1 MPFVT
6 PRTGTSN
13 ASSAPGGR
21 TTFRPPWVKDD
32 GSAAGTTSTTK
43 PSSTPWAKKT
53 NTTTTTPTAGA
64 KENGEKAT
72 AGTVKPKAGTA
83 TTTAV
88 KKTTSPAETAA
99 KKTTE
104 TAKKAAEP
112 VKKTAPAATSSLT
125 KKAPEPVSS
134 KKAPEPVKK
143 VATSTVGAKKP
154 VATTSALKK
163 KKEPTPPPESSS
175 EEEESEEEETEEE
188 TESEEEETEE
198 ETESEE
204 ESEEEEDE
212 EDTVVD
218 EKVPEHVKKAAQ
230 LRPTTVNKKADA
242 ESELS
247 QRFTLE
253 KPKLRSVVVKRDKSM
268 KKVAP
273 EDDEEA
279 EEGETEEERERRLR
293 FKLKKPNLRPVKREE
308 KPLPS
313 KSTDDLAK
321 IRPVLKKVPKIDE
334 LLKEPKEE
342 PKPEFK
348 TKTLRK
354 APSIKREQSIKNV
367 PAPPPL
373 PSLVPKAPP
382 PPPPPLAPGEKR
394 VLSETQKQNLE
405 KLRTRPRRRPDWSE
419 MMKEVESGKKL
430 RHVACNDRSQPIL
443 TCKSMTKVDDKFI
456 YETEKDNSHN
466 KLLKQIQG
474 GIKLKPTKTNDRSK
488 PVLDGLRKFRRQMT
502 IEEQL
507 QKSQSK
513 VNMLSEAPSSHALG
527 PTSATALGAGGS
539 RPSIVSAM
547 SIDEESPDELDDIDK
562 IRDDLQSTKQMLS
575 HELRNREAQEREN
588 KNLLAKIRTLETEL
602 EREKSREKNL
612 EYGSNVI
619 VATMDPT
626 PTAEQSYVNSLKRE
640 VEDARK
646 VSKEVEQNYKSTNE
660 QLIDAKTEI
669 EEQRRQIQLLERKL
683 AAALQGYATPS
694 TNRPHISNC
703 FAYDDDDYD
712 ECFYY
717 ARHAHGPH
725 QGGGSLDGS
734 RRASD
739 ANFGR
744 DSSPELELVESESDP
759 DEPEEKKTERRER
772 RFGKEL
778 KVLRSKLTKL
788 KVKEEAAK
796 KEKDALK
803 QAMKKN
809 HVILKEENKKFKKLE
824 KEVQKMAASMKLD
837 EDELDGEEKEDGD
850 EDGEEKDE
858 AEGDESEEEEESEEE
873 SEESESEASE
883 AETGSESEPEEASN
897 AAKKANV
904 EPRVKK
910 HESRF
915 AAMKKCN
922 VLLQANVDNLQD
934 QIVQVRSRATNLQD
948 ELDAVIADLGF

>member
-6 PRTGTSN
+6 PRAGTSS

-32 GSAAGTTSTTK
+32 GGTTASSSTTK
-43 PSSTPWAKKT
+43 PTATPWAKKT
-53 NTTTTTPTAGA
+53 ATTTTATPAA
-64 KENGEKAT
+64 KENGEKSTAT
-72 AGTVKPKAGTA
+72 KPKATA
-83 TTTAV
+83 TTTAAAKKTATPEPA
-88 KKTTSPAETAA
+88 KKTTEPVKKSSLATSTTAA
-99 KKTTE
+99 KKT
-104 TAKKAAEP
+104 
-112 VKKTAPAATSSLT
+112 
-125 KKAPEPVSS
+125 PEPVNT

-143 VATSTVGAKKP
+143 VAPTVGPKKP

-175 EEEESEEEETEEE
+175 EEEESEEEEETEEE
-188 TESEEEETEE
+188 TESEEEESEE
-198 ETESEE
+198 ESESEEE
-204 ESEEEEDE
+204 ESEEE
-212 EDTVVD
+212 DTTVD

-230 LRPTTVNKKADA
+230 LRPTTVNKK
-242 ESELS
+242 
-247 QRFTLE
+247 
-253 KPKLRSVVVKRDKSM
+253 
-268 KKVAP
+268 P
-273 EDDEEA
+273 E
-279 EEGETEEERERRLR
+279 
-293 FKLKKPNLRPVKREE
+293 
-308 KPLPS
+308 
-313 KSTDDLAK
+313 
-321 IRPVLKKVPKIDE
+321 
-334 LLKEPKEE
+334 
-342 PKPEFK
+342 PE
-348 TKTLRK
+348 
-354 APSIKREQSIKNV
+354 I

-394 VLSETQKQNLE
+394 VLSSTQKETLE

-443 TCKSMTKVDDKFI
+443 TCKSITKLDDKFI
-456 YETEKDNSHN
+456 YETEKGNSHN

-513 VNMLSEAPSSHALG
+513 INMLSEAPSSHALG
-527 PTSATALGAGGS
+527 PGSATALGAGGS

-562 IRDDLQSTKQMLS
+562 IRDDLQSTKQMLAL
-575 HELRNREAQEREN
+575 ELRNREAQDREN
-588 KNLLAKIRTLETEL
+588 KKLLAKIRTLETEL

-626 PTAEQSYVNSLKRE
+626 PTAEQTYVNSLKRE

-646 VSKEVEQNYKSTNE
+646 VSKEVEQNYQSTAE
-660 QLIDAKTEI
+660 QLVEAKTEI

-683 AAALQGYATPS
+683 AAALQATPS

-712 ECFYY
+712 DCFHYDHY
-717 ARHAHGPH
+717 HAARH

-734 RRASD
+734 RRPSD

-744 DSSPELELVESESDP
+744 DSSPELEPEVSESDP
-759 DEPEEKKTERRER
+759 DEPEEKKVERRER
-772 RFGKEL
+772 RSGKEL
-778 KVLRSKLTKL
+778 KILRSKLTKL

-809 HVILKEENKKFKKLE
+809 QGILKEENKKFKKLE

-837 EDELDGEEKEDGD
+837 EDDV
-850 EDGEEKDE
+850 DGEEKDE
-858 AEGDESEEEEESEEE
+858 DEEEAEEEHASEEEEESDDE
-873 SEESESEASE
+873 SEESESEESE
-883 AETGSESEPEEASN
+883 AETGSESEPEDSPN
-897 AAKKANV
+897 SAKKANV

>member
-6 PRTGTSN
+6 PRAGTSS

-32 GSAAGTTSTTK
+32 GGTTATTSTTK
-43 PSSTPWAKKT
+43 PSTTPWAKKT
-53 NTTTTTPTAGA
+53 ATATAATPAT
-64 KENGEKAT
+64 KENGEKSTAT
-72 AGTVKPKAGTA
+72 KPKAAA
-83 TTTAV
+83 TTTAAAKKTPEPTKKVAEPAKKVTEPV
-88 KKTTSPAETAA
+88 KKSSLATTAA
-99 KKTTE
+99 KKT
-104 TAKKAAEP
+104 
-112 VKKTAPAATSSLT
+112 
-125 KKAPEPVSS
+125 PEPVST

-143 VATSTVGAKKP
+143 VAPTVGLKKP

-175 EEEESEEEETEEE
+175 EEEESEEEE
-188 TESEEEETEE
+188 EETEE
-198 ETESEE
+198 ESESEE
-204 ESEEEEDE
+204 ESEEESESEEEESEEE
-212 EDTVVD
+212 EDTTVD

-230 LRPTTVNKKADA
+230 LRPTTVNKKPEP

-247 QRFTLE
+247 QRFTME
-253 KPKLRSVVVKRDKSM
+253 KPKLRSVVVKRDKSL
-268 KKVAP
+268 KKMAT
-273 EDDEEA
+273 EDDDEA
-279 EEGETEEERERRLR
+279 EEGETEEERDKRRR
-293 FKLKKPNLRPVKREE
+293 FKMEKPKLRHVKREE

-342 PKPEFK
+342 PKPEFT

-354 APSIKREQSIKNV
+354 ASIKREPSIKCV

-394 VLSETQKQNLE
+394 VLSSNQKETLD

-456 YETEKDNSHN
+456 YETEKGNSHN
-466 KLLKQIQG
+466 KLLQQIQG

-527 PTSATALGAGGS
+527 PGSATALGAGGS

-562 IRDDLQSTKQMLS
+562 IRDDLQSTKQMLAL
-575 HELRNREAQEREN
+575 ELRNREAQEREN
-588 KNLLAKIRTLETEL
+588 KKLLAKIRTLETEL

-626 PTAEQSYVNSLKRE
+626 PTAEQTYVNSLKRE

-646 VSKEVEQNYKSTNE
+646 VSKEVEQNYQSTSE
-660 QLIDAKTEI
+660 QLVEAKTEI

-683 AAALQGYATPS
+683 AAALQG
-694 TNRPHISNC
+694 
-703 FAYDDDDYD
+703 
-712 ECFYY
+712 
-717 ARHAHGPH
+717 
-725 QGGGSLDGS
+725 GGSLDGS
-734 RRASD
+734 RRPSD

-744 DSSPELELVESESDP
+744 DSSPELEPEVSESDP
-759 DEPEEKKTERRER
+759 DEPEEKKVERRER
-772 RFGKEL
+772 RSGKEL
-778 KVLRSKLTKL
+778 KILRSKLTKL

-837 EDELDGEEKEDGD
+837 EDDV
-850 EDGEEKDE
+850 DGEEKDE
-858 AEGDESEEEEESEEE
+858 DEEEAEEEHASEEEEESDDE
-873 SEESESEASE
+873 SEESDSEESE
-883 AETGSESEPEEASN
+883 AETGSESEPEDSPN
-897 AAKKANV
+897 SVKKANV

>member
-6 PRTGTSN
+6 PRAGTSS

-32 GSAAGTTSTTK
+32 GGTTASSSTTK
-43 PSSTPWAKKT
+43 PTATPWAKKT
-53 NTTTTTPTAGA
+53 ATTTTATPAA
-64 KENGEKAT
+64 KENGEKSTAT
-72 AGTVKPKAGTA
+72 KPKATA
-83 TTTAV
+83 TTTAAAKKTATPEPA
-88 KKTTSPAETAA
+88 KKTTEPVKKSSLATSTTAA
-99 KKTTE
+99 KKT
-104 TAKKAAEP
+104 
-112 VKKTAPAATSSLT
+112 
-125 KKAPEPVSS
+125 PEPVNT

-143 VATSTVGAKKP
+143 VAPTVGPKKP

-175 EEEESEEEETEEE
+175 EEEESEEEEETEEE
-188 TESEEEETEE
+188 TESEEEESEE
-198 ETESEE
+198 ESESEEE
-204 ESEEEEDE
+204 ESEEE
-212 EDTVVD
+212 DTTVD

-230 LRPTTVNKKADA
+230 LRPTTVNKKPEP
-242 ESELS
+242 ESELT
-247 QRFTLE
+247 QRFTME
-253 KPKLRSVVVKRDKSM
+253 KPKLRSVVVKRDKSL
-268 KKVAP
+268 KKMAT
-273 EDDEEA
+273 EDDDEA
-279 EEGETEEERERRLR
+279 EEGETEEERDRRRR
-293 FKLKKPNLRPVKREE
+293 FKLEKPKLRHVKREE

-342 PKPEFK
+342 PKPEFT

-354 APSIKREQSIKNV
+354 ASIKREPSIKSV

-394 VLSETQKQNLE
+394 VLSSTQKETLE

-443 TCKSMTKVDDKFI
+443 TCKSITKLDDKFI
-456 YETEKDNSHN
+456 YETEKGNSHN

-513 VNMLSEAPSSHALG
+513 INMLSEAPSSHALG
-527 PTSATALGAGGS
+527 PGSATALGAGGS

-562 IRDDLQSTKQMLS
+562 IRDDLQSTKQMLAL
-575 HELRNREAQEREN
+575 ELRNREAQDREN
-588 KNLLAKIRTLETEL
+588 KKLLAKIRTLETEL

-626 PTAEQSYVNSLKRE
+626 PTAEQTYVNSLKRE

-646 VSKEVEQNYKSTNE
+646 VSKEVEQNYQSTAE
-660 QLIDAKTEI
+660 QLVEAKTEI

-683 AAALQGYATPS
+683 AAALQG
-694 TNRPHISNC
+694 
-703 FAYDDDDYD
+703 
-712 ECFYY
+712 
-717 ARHAHGPH
+717 
-725 QGGGSLDGS
+725 GGSLDGS
-734 RRASD
+734 RRPSD

-744 DSSPELELVESESDP
+744 DSSPELEPEVSESDP
-759 DEPEEKKTERRER
+759 DEPEEKKVERRER
-772 RFGKEL
+772 RSGKEL
-778 KVLRSKLTKL
+778 KILRSKLTKL

-809 HVILKEENKKFKKLE
+809 QGILKEENKKFKKLE

-837 EDELDGEEKEDGD
+837 EDDV
-850 EDGEEKDE
+850 DGEEKDE
-858 AEGDESEEEEESEEE
+858 DEEEAEEEHASEEEEESDDE
-873 SEESESEASE
+873 SEESESEESE
-883 AETGSESEPEEASN
+883 AETGSESEPEDSPN
-897 AAKKANV
+897 SAKKANV

>member
-6 PRTGTSN
+6 PRAGTSS

-32 GSAAGTTSTTK
+32 GGTTATSSATK
-43 PSSTPWAKKT
+43 PTATPWAKKT
-53 NTTTTTPTAGA
+53 ATTTTATPTT
-64 KENGEKAT
+64 KENGEKSSAT
-72 AGTVKPKAGTA
+72 KPKATA
-83 TTTAV
+83 TTTA
-88 KKTTSPAETAA
+88 AA
-99 KKTTE
+99 KKTTTTE
-104 TAKKAAEP
+104 PAKKAAEP
-112 VKKTAPAATSSLT
+112 VKKSSLATSTTAT
-125 KKAPEPVSS
+125 KKTPEPVNT

-143 VATSTVGAKKP
+143 VAPTVGPKKP
-154 VATTSALKK
+154 VATTTALKK

-175 EEEESEEEETEEE
+175 EEEESEEEE
-188 TESEEEETEE
+188 EEETEE

-204 ESEEEEDE
+204 EESEEESESEEEESEEEED
-212 EDTVVD
+212 TTVD

-230 LRPTTVNKKADA
+230 LRPTTVNKK
-242 ESELS
+242 
-247 QRFTLE
+247 
-253 KPKLRSVVVKRDKSM
+253 
-268 KKVAP
+268 P
-273 EDDEEA
+273 E
-279 EEGETEEERERRLR
+279 
-293 FKLKKPNLRPVKREE
+293 
-308 KPLPS
+308 
-313 KSTDDLAK
+313 
-321 IRPVLKKVPKIDE
+321 
-334 LLKEPKEE
+334 
-342 PKPEFK
+342 PE
-348 TKTLRK
+348 
-354 APSIKREQSIKNV
+354 I

-394 VLSETQKQNLE
+394 VLSSTQKETLE

-443 TCKSMTKVDDKFI
+443 TCKSITKLDDKFI
-456 YETEKDNSHN
+456 YETEKGNSHN

-513 VNMLSEAPSSHALG
+513 INMLSEAPSSHALG
-527 PTSATALGAGGS
+527 PGSATALGAGGS

-562 IRDDLQSTKQMLS
+562 IRDDLQSTKQMLAL
-575 HELRNREAQEREN
+575 ELRNREAQDREN
-588 KNLLAKIRTLETEL
+588 KKLLAKIRTLETEL

-626 PTAEQSYVNSLKRE
+626 PTAEQTYVNSLKRE

-646 VSKEVEQNYKSTNE
+646 VSKEVEQNYQSTAE
-660 QLIDAKTEI
+660 QLVEAKTEI

-683 AAALQGYATPS
+683 AAALQATPS

-712 ECFYY
+712 DCFHYDHY
-717 ARHAHGPH
+717 HAARH

-734 RRASD
+734 RRPSD

-744 DSSPELELVESESDP
+744 DSSPELEPEVSESDP
-759 DEPEEKKTERRER
+759 DEPEEKKVERRER
-772 RFGKEL
+772 RSGKEL
-778 KVLRSKLTKL
+778 KILRSKLTKL

-809 HVILKEENKKFKKLE
+809 QGILKEENKKFKKLE

-837 EDELDGEEKEDGD
+837 EDDV
-850 EDGEEKDE
+850 DGEEKDE
-858 AEGDESEEEEESEEE
+858 DEEEAEEEHASEEEEESDDE
-873 SEESESEASE
+873 SDESESEESE
-883 AETGSESEPEEASN
+883 AETGSESEPEDSPN
-897 AAKKANV
+897 SAKKANV

>member
-6 PRTGTSN
+6 PRSTTTTTKAAPAAAAGPG
-13 ASSAPGGR
+13 SSSGR
-21 TTFRPPWVKDD
+21 TTFRPPWVKED
-32 GSAAGTTSTTK
+32 AATK
-43 PSSTPWAKKT
+43 PATTPWAKK
-53 NTTTTTPTAGA
+53 AAAA
-64 KENGEKAT
+64 KENGEEAGPAPTTSNTKA
-72 AGTVKPKAGTA
+72 KA
-83 TTTAV
+83 TTTAKKTAEELV
-88 KKTTSPAETAA
+88 KKTAAATTTAAA
-99 KKTTE
+99 KKQ
-104 TAKKAAEP
+104 AEP
-112 VKKTAPAATSSLT
+112 VKKPVPEPT
-125 KKAPEPVSS
+125 KKSAV
-134 KKAPEPVKK
+134 EPVKK
-143 VATSTVGAKKP
+143 VAASLATKKP
-154 VATTSALKK
+154 AT

-175 EEEESEEEETEEE
+175 EDEESEEEEEESEEE
-188 TESEEEETEE
+188 TESEEEATEDE
-198 ETESEE
+198 
-204 ESEEEEDE
+204 EEEEDDDDDDDDDD
-212 EDTVVD
+212 DTTLD
-218 EKVPEHVKKAAQ
+218 ATLPEHVKKAAQ
-230 LRPTTVNKKADA
+230 LRPTQINKKPEPQ
-242 ESELS
+242 ESELT

-268 KKVAP
+268 KKLAP
-273 EDDEEA
+273 DDDDEA
-279 EEGETEEERERRLR
+279 VEGETEEERERRLR
-293 FKLKKPNLRPVKREE
+293 FKLEKPKLRHVKREE

-313 KSTDDLAK
+313 KSTDNLLK
-321 IRPVLKKVPKIDE
+321 IRPVLKKVPKVDE
-334 LLKEPKEE
+334 ILKEPKEE

-354 APSIKREQSIKNV
+354 APSIKREPSMKNV

-394 VLSETQKQNLE
+394 VLSDTQKKTLE
-405 KLRTRPRRRPDWSE
+405 KLKTRPRRRPDWSE

-474 GIKLKPTKTNDRSK
+474 GVRLRPTQTNDRSK
-488 PVLDGLRKFRRQMT
+488 PILGGLRKFRRQMT

-507 QKSQSK
+507 HKSQSK
-513 VNMLSEAPSSHALG
+513 VNMLSEAPSSNALG
-527 PTSATALGAGGS
+527 PNSATALGAGGS
-539 RPSIVSAM
+539 RPSIVSTM

-562 IRDDLQSTKQMLS
+562 IRDDLQSTKQMLAL
-575 HELRNREAQEREN
+575 ELRNREAQEREN
-588 KNLLAKIRTLETEL
+588 KKLLAKIRTLETEL

-626 PTAEQSYVNSLKRE
+626 PTSEQAYVNSLKRE

-646 VSKEVEQNYKSTNE
+646 VSKEVEKNYHDTSE
-660 QLIDAKTEI
+660 LLVEAKTEI
-669 EEQRRQIQLLERKL
+669 EEQKRQIQLLERKL
-683 AAALQGYATPS
+683 AAALQG
-694 TNRPHISNC
+694 
-703 FAYDDDDYD
+703 
-712 ECFYY
+712 
-717 ARHAHGPH
+717 
-725 QGGGSLDGS
+725 GGSADGS
-734 RRASD
+734 RRPSD
-739 ANFGR
+739 AHFGR
-744 DSSPELELVESESDP
+744 DSSPELELEMSESDP

-772 RFGKEL
+772 RMGKEV

-837 EDELDGEEKEDGD
+837 EDEIDAEDKDDEEAA
-850 EDGEEKDE
+850 EEE
-858 AEGDESEEEEESEEE
+858 HEEEEAESEEE
-873 SEESESEASE
+873 SDESESEGSE
-883 AETGSESEPEEASN
+883 EESGSESEAEDAANS
-897 AAKKANV
+897 AKKCNL

-934 QIVQVRSRATNLQD
+934 QISQVRSRATNLQD

>member
-1 MPFVT
+1 MPFGT
-6 PRTGTSN
+6 ARTGTSTG
-13 ASSAPGGR
+13 SSAPGGR

-32 GSAAGTTSTTK
+32 GGATAASSATK

-53 NTTTTTPTAGA
+53 NTTTTTTPAA
-64 KENGEKAT
+64 KENGEKST
-72 AGTVKPKAGTA
+72 TTKPKAGTTP
-83 TTTAV
+83 TTTV
-88 KKTTSPAETAA
+88 KKTTATEPA
-99 KKTTE
+99 KKVAE
-104 TAKKAAEP
+104 PAKKATPAATATT
-112 VKKTAPAATSSLT
+112 VKKT
-125 KKAPEPVSS
+125 PEPVSS
-134 KKAPEPVKK
+134 KKAPETVKK
-143 VATSTVGAKKP
+143 AAPAVGLKKP

-188 TESEEEETEE
+188 TESEEEESEE

-204 ESEEEEDE
+204 EESEEE

-230 LRPTTVNKKADA
+230 LRPTTVNKKAEP

-273 EDDEEA
+273 EEDDDA

-293 FKLKKPNLRPVKREE
+293 FKLEKPKLRHVKREE

-354 APSIKREQSIKNV
+354 APSIKREPSIKSV

-394 VLSETQKQNLE
+394 VLSDTQKQTLE

-474 GIKLKPTKTNDRSK
+474 GIRLKPTKTNDRSK
-488 PVLDGLRKFRRQMT
+488 PILDGLRKFRRQMT

-527 PTSATALGAGGS
+527 PASATALGAGSS

-575 HELRNREAQEREN
+575 LELRNREAQEREN
-588 KNLLAKIRTLETEL
+588 KKLLAKIRTLETEL

-646 VSKEVEQNYKSTNE
+646 VSKEVEQNYKSTSE
-660 QLIDAKTEI
+660 QLVDAKTEI

-683 AAALQGYATPS
+683 AAALQG
-694 TNRPHISNC
+694 
-703 FAYDDDDYD
+703 
-712 ECFYY
+712 
-717 ARHAHGPH
+717 
-725 QGGGSLDGS
+725 GGSLDGS
-734 RRASD
+734 RRPSD

-744 DSSPELELVESESDP
+744 DSSPELEPELSESDP

-772 RFGKEL
+772 RFGKEV

-837 EDELDGEEKEDGD
+837 EDELDGEEKDD
-850 EDGEEKDE
+850 EEKDDDEEE
-858 AEGDESEEEEESEEE
+858 AESEEEEESEEE

-883 AETGSESEPEEASN
+883 AETGSESEPEDAANS
-897 AAKKANV
+897 AKKANL

-922 VLLQANVDNLQD
+922 VLHQANVDNLQD

>member
-6 PRTGTSN
+6 PRAGTSS

-32 GSAAGTTSTTK
+32 GGTTASSSTTK
-43 PSSTPWAKKT
+43 PTATPWAKKT
-53 NTTTTTPTAGA
+53 ATTTTATPAA
-64 KENGEKAT
+64 KENGEKSTAT
-72 AGTVKPKAGTA
+72 KPKATA
-83 TTTAV
+83 TTTAAAKKTATPEPA
-88 KKTTSPAETAA
+88 KKTTEPVKKSSLATSTTAA
-99 KKTTE
+99 KKT
-104 TAKKAAEP
+104 
-112 VKKTAPAATSSLT
+112 
-125 KKAPEPVSS
+125 PEPVNT

-143 VATSTVGAKKP
+143 VAPTVGPKKP

-175 EEEESEEEETEEE
+175 EEEESEEEEETEEE
-188 TESEEEETEE
+188 TESEEEESEE
-198 ETESEE
+198 ESESEEE
-204 ESEEEEDE
+204 ESEEE
-212 EDTVVD
+212 DTTVD

-230 LRPTTVNKKADA
+230 LRPTTVNKKPEP
-242 ESELS
+242 ESELT
-247 QRFTLE
+247 QRFTME
-253 KPKLRSVVVKRDKSM
+253 KPKLRSVVVKRDKSL
-268 KKVAP
+268 KKMAT
-273 EDDEEA
+273 EDDDEA
-279 EEGETEEERERRLR
+279 EEGETEEERDRRRR
-293 FKLKKPNLRPVKREE
+293 FKLEKPKLRHVKREE

-342 PKPEFK
+342 PKPEFT

-354 APSIKREQSIKNV
+354 ASIKREPSIKSV

-382 PPPPPLAPGEKR
+382 PPPPPLAPGPC
-394 VLSETQKQNLE
+394 LSLE

-443 TCKSMTKVDDKFI
+443 TCKSITKLDDKFI
-456 YETEKDNSHN
+456 YETEKGNSHN

-513 VNMLSEAPSSHALG
+513 INMLSEAPSSHALG
-527 PTSATALGAGGS
+527 PGSATALGAGGS

-562 IRDDLQSTKQMLS
+562 IRDDLQSTKQMLAL
-575 HELRNREAQEREN
+575 ELRNREAQDREN
-588 KNLLAKIRTLETEL
+588 KKLLAKIRTLETEL

-626 PTAEQSYVNSLKRE
+626 PTAEQTYVNSLKRE

-646 VSKEVEQNYKSTNE
+646 VSKEVEQNYQSTAE
-660 QLIDAKTEI
+660 QLVEAKTEI

-683 AAALQGYATPS
+683 AAALQG
-694 TNRPHISNC
+694 
-703 FAYDDDDYD
+703 
-712 ECFYY
+712 
-717 ARHAHGPH
+717 
-725 QGGGSLDGS
+725 GGSLDGS
-734 RRASD
+734 RRPSD

-744 DSSPELELVESESDP
+744 DSSPELEPEVSESDP
-759 DEPEEKKTERRER
+759 DEPEEKKVERRER
-772 RFGKEL
+772 RSGKEL
-778 KVLRSKLTKL
+778 KILRSKLTKL

-809 HVILKEENKKFKKLE
+809 QGILKEENKKFKKLE

-837 EDELDGEEKEDGD
+837 EDDV
-850 EDGEEKDE
+850 DGEEKDE
-858 AEGDESEEEEESEEE
+858 DEEEAEEEHASEEEEESDDE
-873 SEESESEASE
+873 SEESESEESE
-883 AETGSESEPEEASN
+883 AETGSESEPEDSPN
-897 AAKKANV
+897 SAKKANV

>member
-1 MPFVT
+1 MGLDF
-6 PRTGTSN
+6 
-13 ASSAPGGR
+13 
-21 TTFRPPWVKDD
+21 
-32 GSAAGTTSTTK
+32 
-43 PSSTPWAKKT
+43 
-53 NTTTTTPTAGA
+53 
-64 KENGEKAT
+64 
-72 AGTVKPKAGTA
+72 
-83 TTTAV
+83 
-88 KKTTSPAETAA
+88 
-99 KKTTE
+99 
-104 TAKKAAEP
+104 
-112 VKKTAPAATSSLT
+112 L
-125 KKAPEPVSS
+125 
-134 KKAPEPVKK
+134 
-143 VATSTVGAKKP
+143 
-154 VATTSALKK
+154 
-163 KKEPTPPPESSS
+163 
-175 EEEESEEEETEEE
+175 
-188 TESEEEETEE
+188 
-198 ETESEE
+198 
-204 ESEEEEDE
+204 DE
-212 EDTVVD
+212 WF
-218 EKVPEHVKKAAQ
+218 
-230 LRPTTVNKKADA
+230 
-242 ESELS
+242 LS
-247 QRFTLE
+247 Q
-253 KPKLRSVVVKRDKSM
+253 
-268 KKVAP
+268 
-273 EDDEEA
+273 
-279 EEGETEEERERRLR
+279 
-293 FKLKKPNLRPVKREE
+293 
-308 KPLPS
+308 
-313 KSTDDLAK
+313 
-321 IRPVLKKVPKIDE
+321 
-334 LLKEPKEE
+334 
-342 PKPEFK
+342 
-348 TKTLRK
+348 
-354 APSIKREQSIKNV
+354 V

-394 VLSETQKQNLE
+394 ELTSTQKETLE

-419 MMKEVESGKKL
+419 MMKEVESGRKL

-474 GIKLKPTKTNDRSK
+474 GIKLKPTRTNDRSK

-513 VNMLSEAPSSHALG
+513 INMLSEAPSSHALG
-527 PTSATALGAGGS
+527 PGSNTALGAGGS

-562 IRDDLQSTKQMLS
+562 IRDDLQSTKQMLAL
-575 HELRNREAQEREN
+575 ELRNREAQEREN
-588 KNLLAKIRTLETEL
+588 KKLLAKIRTLETEL

-626 PTAEQSYVNSLKRE
+626 PTAEQTFVNSLKRE

-646 VSKEVEQNYKSTNE
+646 VSKEVEQNYKSTSE
-660 QLIDAKTEI
+660 QLVEAKTEV

-683 AAALQGYATPS
+683 AAALKATPS

-703 FAYDDDDYD
+703 FAYDDDDDYD
-712 ECFYY
+712 DDCFHYDHY
-717 ARHAHGPH
+717 RSARH
-725 QGGGSLDGS
+725 QGGGSMDGS
-734 RRASD
+734 RRPSD

-744 DSSPELELVESESDP
+744 DSSPELELEVSESDP

-772 RFGKEL
+772 RSGKEL

-837 EDELDGEEKEDGD
+837 EDDV
-850 EDGEEKDE
+850 DGEEKDE
-858 AEGDESEEEEESEEE
+858 DEEEPEEKDESEEEEEESDDE

-883 AETGSESEPEEASN
+883 AETGSESEPEDSPN
-897 AAKKANV
+897 SVKKANV

>member
-6 PRTGTSN
+6 PRAGTSS

-32 GSAAGTTSTTK
+32 GGTTATSSTTK
-43 PSSTPWAKKT
+43 PTATPWAKKT
-53 NTTTTTPTAGA
+53 ATTTTATPTT
-64 KENGEKAT
+64 KENGEKSTAT
-72 AGTVKPKAGTA
+72 KPKATA
-83 TTTAV
+83 TTTA
-88 KKTTSPAETAA
+88 AA
-99 KKTTE
+99 KKTPTTE
-104 TAKKAAEP
+104 PAKKAAEP
-112 VKKTAPAATSSLT
+112 VKKSSLATSTTAT
-125 KKAPEPVSS
+125 KKTPEPVNT

-143 VATSTVGAKKP
+143 VAPTVGPKKP

-175 EEEESEEEETEEE
+175 EEEESEEEEETEEE
-188 TESEEEETEE
+188 TESEEEESEE
-198 ETESEE
+198 ESESEEE
-204 ESEEEEDE
+204 ESEEEED
-212 EDTVVD
+212 TTVD

-230 LRPTTVNKKADA
+230 LRPTTVNKKPEP

-247 QRFTLE
+247 QRFTVE
-253 KPKLRSVVVKRDKSM
+253 KPKLRSVVVKRDKSL
-268 KKVAP
+268 KKMAT
-273 EDDEEA
+273 EDDDEA
-279 EEGETEEERERRLR
+279 EEGETEEERDRRRR
-293 FKLKKPNLRPVKREE
+293 FKLEKPKLRHVKREE

-342 PKPEFK
+342 PKPEFT

-354 APSIKREQSIKNV
+354 ASIKREPSIKSV

-394 VLSETQKQNLE
+394 VLSSTQKETLE

-443 TCKSMTKVDDKFI
+443 TCKSITKLDDKFI
-456 YETEKDNSHN
+456 YETEKGNSHN

-513 VNMLSEAPSSHALG
+513 INMLSEAPSSHALG
-527 PTSATALGAGGS
+527 PGSATALGAGGS

-562 IRDDLQSTKQMLS
+562 IRDDLQSTKQMLAL
-575 HELRNREAQEREN
+575 ELRNREAQDREN
-588 KNLLAKIRTLETEL
+588 KKLLAKIRTLETEL

-626 PTAEQSYVNSLKRE
+626 PTAEQTYVNSLKRE

-646 VSKEVEQNYKSTNE
+646 VSKEVEQNYQSTAE
-660 QLIDAKTEI
+660 QLVEAKTEI

-683 AAALQGYATPS
+683 AAALQG
-694 TNRPHISNC
+694 
-703 FAYDDDDYD
+703 
-712 ECFYY
+712 
-717 ARHAHGPH
+717 
-725 QGGGSLDGS
+725 GGSLDGS
-734 RRASD
+734 RRPSD

-744 DSSPELELVESESDP
+744 DSSPELEPEVSESDP
-759 DEPEEKKTERRER
+759 DEPEEKKVERRER
-772 RFGKEL
+772 RSGKEL
-778 KVLRSKLTKL
+778 KILRSKLTKL

-809 HVILKEENKKFKKLE
+809 QGILKEENKKFKKLE

-837 EDELDGEEKEDGD
+837 EDDV
-850 EDGEEKDE
+850 DGEEKDE
-858 AEGDESEEEEESEEE
+858 DEEEAEEEHASEEEEESDDE
-873 SEESESEASE
+873 SEESESEESE
-883 AETGSESEPEEASN
+883 AETGSESEPEDSPN
-897 AAKKANV
+897 SAKKANV

>member
-6 PRTGTSN
+6 PRSATSTGN
-13 ASSAPGGR
+13 SAGSGAAGGR
-21 TTFRPPWVKDD
+21 TTFRPPWVKEDATTTTTT
-32 GSAAGTTSTTK
+32 AAAK
-43 PSSTPWAKKT
+43 PWAKKA
-53 NTTTTTPTAGA
+53 TASA
-64 KENGEKAT
+64 VQKENGEKPA
-72 AGTVKPKAGTA
+72 A
-83 TTTAV
+83 TTTNSTTTAAS
-88 KKTTSPAETAA
+88 KTKAGSNSSSTTSPSSTTTAKTAA
-99 KKTTE
+99 AKTT
-104 TAKKAAEP
+104 
-112 VKKTAPAATSSLT
+112 
-125 KKAPEPVSS
+125 
-134 KKAPEPVKK
+134 EPVKK
-143 VATSTVGAKKP
+143 VLEPIKKTTTAAGAAKKP
-154 VATTSALKK
+154 SEPLKKAPEVAAKKVAPNSSSAVATKKPTTVAASKK
-163 KKEPTPPPESSS
+163 KAPTPPPESSS
-175 EEEESEEEETEEE
+175 EEEEETDEEEEETEEE
-188 TESEEEETEE
+188 VTEE
-198 ETESEE
+198 ETETEE
-204 ESEEEEDE
+204 ESEEEEE
-212 EDTVVD
+212 ESSDDDDDNDSSAT
-218 EKVPEHVKKAAQ
+218 KKNVPEHVKKAAQ
-230 LRPTTVNKKADA
+230 LRPTTVNKRAEEQ
-242 ESELS
+242 ESELK
-247 QRFTLE
+247 QRFTIE
-253 KPKLRSVVVKRDKSM
+253 KPKLRAVTVKRDKSM
-268 KKVAP
+268 KKVI
-273 EDDEEA
+273 DDDDEA

-293 FKLKKPNLRPVKREE
+293 FKLEKPQLRHVKREE

-313 KSTDDLAK
+313 KSTDNLLK
-321 IRPVLKKVPKIDE
+321 LRPALKKVPKIDE
-334 LLKEPKEE
+334 ILKEPKEE

-354 APSIKREQSIKNV
+354 APSIKREPSIKNV

-382 PPPPPLAPGEKR
+382 PPPPPLTAGEKR
-394 VLSETQKQNLE
+394 ELTETQKAALE
-405 KLRTRPRRRPDWSE
+405 KLKTRPRRRPDWSE

-474 GIKLKPTKTNDRSK
+474 GIKLRPTRTNDRSK
-488 PVLDGLRKFRRQMT
+488 PILEGLRKFRRQMT

-513 VNMLSEAPSSHALG
+513 INMLSEAPSSTNLG
-527 PTSATALGAGGS
+527 PASVAGGAP
-539 RPSIVSAM
+539 RASIVSAM

-562 IRDDLQSTKQMLS
+562 IRDDLQSTKQMLAL
-575 HELRNREAQEREN
+575 ELRNREAQEREN
-588 KNLLAKIRTLETEL
+588 KKLLAKIRTLETEL

-626 PTAEQSYVNSLKRE
+626 PTSEQAYVNSLKRE

-646 VSKEVEQNYKSTNE
+646 TSKEVEKNYHATSDLLVE
-660 QLIDAKTEI
+660 AKTEI
-669 EEQRRQIQLLERKL
+669 EEQKRQIQLLERKL
-683 AAALQGYATPS
+683 AAALQG
-694 TNRPHISNC
+694 
-703 FAYDDDDYD
+703 
-712 ECFYY
+712 
-717 ARHAHGPH
+717 
-725 QGGGSLDGS
+725 GGSLDGS

-739 ANFGR
+739 AHFGR
-744 DSSPELELVESESDP
+744 DSSPELELELSESDP

-772 RFGKEL
+772 RLGKEV

-788 KVKEEAAK
+788 KVKQEAAK

-837 EDELDGEEKEDGD
+837 EDD
-850 EDGEEKDE
+850 EDGEEK
-858 AEGDESEEEEESEEE
+858 EEEEEPEGEHESEAETASE
-873 SEESESEASE
+873 SEESESEESE
-883 AETGSESEPEEASN
+883 EETGSESEAEDSPNS
-897 AAKKANV
+897 AKKTNL

-934 QIVQVRSRATNLQD
+934 QISQVRSRATNLQD

>member
-6 PRTGTSN
+6 PRAGTSS

-32 GSAAGTTSTTK
+32 GGTTATSSATK
-43 PSSTPWAKKT
+43 PTATPWAKKT
-53 NTTTTTPTAGA
+53 ATTTTATPTT
-64 KENGEKAT
+64 KENGEKSSAT
-72 AGTVKPKAGTA
+72 KPKATA
-83 TTTAV
+83 TTTA
-88 KKTTSPAETAA
+88 AA
-99 KKTTE
+99 KKTTTTE
-104 TAKKAAEP
+104 PAKKAAEP
-112 VKKTAPAATSSLT
+112 VKKSSLATSTTAT
-125 KKAPEPVSS
+125 KKTPEPVNT

-143 VATSTVGAKKP
+143 VAPTVGPKKP
-154 VATTSALKK
+154 VATTTALKK

-175 EEEESEEEETEEE
+175 EEEESEEEE
-188 TESEEEETEE
+188 EEETEE

-204 ESEEEEDE
+204 EESEEESESEEEESEEEED
-212 EDTVVD
+212 TTVD

-230 LRPTTVNKKADA
+230 LRPTTVNKKPEP

-247 QRFTLE
+247 QRFTVE
-253 KPKLRSVVVKRDKSM
+253 KPKLRSVVVKRDKSL
-268 KKVAP
+268 KKMAT
-273 EDDEEA
+273 EDDDEA
-279 EEGETEEERERRLR
+279 EEGETEEERDRRRR
-293 FKLKKPNLRPVKREE
+293 FKLEKPKLRHVKREE

-342 PKPEFK
+342 PKPEFT

-354 APSIKREQSIKNV
+354 ASIKREPSIKSV

-394 VLSETQKQNLE
+394 VLSSTQKETLE

-443 TCKSMTKVDDKFI
+443 TCKSITKLDDKFI
-456 YETEKDNSHN
+456 YETEKGNSHN

-513 VNMLSEAPSSHALG
+513 INMLSEAPSSHALG
-527 PTSATALGAGGS
+527 PGSATALGAGGS

-562 IRDDLQSTKQMLS
+562 IRDDLQSTKQMLAL
-575 HELRNREAQEREN
+575 ELRNREAQDREN
-588 KNLLAKIRTLETEL
+588 KKLLAKIRTLETEL

-626 PTAEQSYVNSLKRE
+626 PTAEQTYVNSLKRE

-646 VSKEVEQNYKSTNE
+646 VSKEVEQNYQSTAE
-660 QLIDAKTEI
+660 QLVEAKTEI

-683 AAALQGYATPS
+683 AAALQG
-694 TNRPHISNC
+694 
-703 FAYDDDDYD
+703 
-712 ECFYY
+712 
-717 ARHAHGPH
+717 
-725 QGGGSLDGS
+725 GGSLDGS
-734 RRASD
+734 RRPSD

-744 DSSPELELVESESDP
+744 DSSPELEPEVSESDP
-759 DEPEEKKTERRER
+759 DEPEEKKVERRER
-772 RFGKEL
+772 RSGKEL
-778 KVLRSKLTKL
+778 KILRSKLTKL

-809 HVILKEENKKFKKLE
+809 QGILKEENKKFKKLE

-837 EDELDGEEKEDGD
+837 EDDV
-850 EDGEEKDE
+850 DGEEKDE
-858 AEGDESEEEEESEEE
+858 DEEEAEEEHASEEEEESDDE
-873 SEESESEASE
+873 SDESESEESE
-883 AETGSESEPEEASN
+883 AETGSESEPEDSPN
-897 AAKKANV
+897 SAKKANV

>member
-1 MPFVT
+1 M
-6 PRTGTSN
+6 
-13 ASSAPGGR
+13 A
-21 TTFRPPWVKDD
+21 
-32 GSAAGTTSTTK
+32 
-43 PSSTPWAKKT
+43 
-53 NTTTTTPTAGA
+53 
-64 KENGEKAT
+64 
-72 AGTVKPKAGTA
+72 KPKATA
-83 TTTAV
+83 TTTAAARKTSTPEPAKKTIEPV
-88 KKTTSPAETAA
+88 KKSSLATSTTAA
-99 KKTTE
+99 KKTP
-104 TAKKAAEP
+104 EP
-112 VKKTAPAATSSLT
+112 VNT
-125 KKAPEPVSS
+125 KKAPEPI
-134 KKAPEPVKK
+134 KK
-143 VATSTVGAKKP
+143 VAPTVGPKKP

-175 EEEESEEEETEEE
+175 EEEESEEEEETEEE
-188 TESEEEETEE
+188 TESEEEESEE
-198 ETESEE
+198 ESESEEE
-204 ESEEEEDE
+204 ESEEE
-212 EDTVVD
+212 DTTVD

-230 LRPTTVNKKADA
+230 LRPTTVNKKPEP
-242 ESELS
+242 ESELT
-247 QRFTLE
+247 QRFTME
-253 KPKLRSVVVKRDKSM
+253 KPKLRSVVVKRDKSL
-268 KKVAP
+268 KKMAT
-273 EDDEEA
+273 EDDDEA
-279 EEGETEEERERRLR
+279 EEGETEEERDRRRR
-293 FKLKKPNLRPVKREE
+293 FKLEKPKLRHVKREE

-342 PKPEFK
+342 PKPEFT

-354 APSIKREQSIKNV
+354 ASIKREPSIKSV

-394 VLSETQKQNLE
+394 VLSSTQKETLE

-443 TCKSMTKVDDKFI
+443 TCKSITKLDDKFI
-456 YETEKDNSHN
+456 YETEKGNSHN

-513 VNMLSEAPSSHALG
+513 INMLSEAPSSHALG
-527 PTSATALGAGGS
+527 PGSATALGAGGS

-562 IRDDLQSTKQMLS
+562 IRDDLQSTKQMLAL
-575 HELRNREAQEREN
+575 ELRNREAQDREN
-588 KNLLAKIRTLETEL
+588 KKLLAKIRTLETEL

-626 PTAEQSYVNSLKRE
+626 PTAEQTYVNSLKRE

-646 VSKEVEQNYKSTNE
+646 VSKEVEQNYQSTAE
-660 QLIDAKTEI
+660 QLVEAKTEI

-683 AAALQGYATPS
+683 AAALQG
-694 TNRPHISNC
+694 
-703 FAYDDDDYD
+703 
-712 ECFYY
+712 
-717 ARHAHGPH
+717 
-725 QGGGSLDGS
+725 GGSLDGS
-734 RRASD
+734 RRPSD

-744 DSSPELELVESESDP
+744 DSSPELEPEVSESDP
-759 DEPEEKKTERRER
+759 DEPEEKKVERRER
-772 RFGKEL
+772 RSGKEL
-778 KVLRSKLTKL
+778 KILRSKLTKL

-809 HVILKEENKKFKKLE
+809 QSILKEENKKFKKLE

-837 EDELDGEEKEDGD
+837 EDDV
-850 EDGEEKDE
+850 DGEEKDE
-858 AEGDESEEEEESEEE
+858 DEEEAEEEHASEEEEESDDE
-873 SEESESEASE
+873 SEESESEESE
-883 AETGSESEPEEASN
+883 AETGSESEPEDSPN
-897 AAKKANV
+897 SAKKANV

>member
-6 PRTGTSN
+6 PRSGTSSAN
-13 ASSAPGGR
+13 SSSAPGGR

-32 GSAAGTTSTTK
+32 GGTTATSTTK
-43 PSSTPWAKKT
+43 PSTTPWAKKT
-53 NTTTTTPTAGA
+53 ATTAAATPAT
-64 KENGEKAT
+64 KENGEKST
-72 AGTVKPKAGTA
+72 TTKPKAAA
-83 TTTAV
+83 TTTATA
-88 KKTTSPAETAA
+88 KKTTSTPEPAKKVAEPAKKVTEPVKKSSLATTTAAA
-99 KKTTE
+99 KKT
-104 TAKKAAEP
+104 
-112 VKKTAPAATSSLT
+112 
-125 KKAPEPVSS
+125 PEPVST

-143 VATSTVGAKKP
+143 LATTVGAKKP

-175 EEEESEEEETEEE
+175 EEEESEEEEETEEE
-188 TESEEEETEE
+188 TESEEEESEE
-198 ETESEE
+198 ESESEEE
-204 ESEEEEDE
+204 ESEEEED
-212 EDTVVD
+212 TTVD

-230 LRPTTVNKKADA
+230 LRPTTVNKKPET

-247 QRFTLE
+247 QRFTME
-253 KPKLRSVVVKRDKSM
+253 KPKLRSVVVKRDKSL
-268 KKVAP
+268 KKMAT
-273 EDDEEA
+273 EDDDDA
-279 EEGETEEERERRLR
+279 EEGETEEERDKRRR
-293 FKLKKPNLRPVKREE
+293 FKLEKPKLRHVKREE

-342 PKPEFK
+342 PKPEFT

-354 APSIKREQSIKNV
+354 ASIKREPSIKCV

-394 VLSETQKQNLE
+394 VLSTNQKETLE

-456 YETEKDNSHN
+456 YETEKGNSHN

-527 PTSATALGAGGS
+527 PGSATALGAGGS

-562 IRDDLQSTKQMLS
+562 IRDDLQSTKQMLAL
-575 HELRNREAQEREN
+575 ELRNREAQEREN
-588 KNLLAKIRTLETEL
+588 KKLLAKIRTLETEL

-626 PTAEQSYVNSLKRE
+626 PTAEQTYVNSLKRE

-646 VSKEVEQNYKSTNE
+646 VSKEVEQNYQSTSE
-660 QLIDAKTEI
+660 LLVEAKTEI

-683 AAALQGYATPS
+683 AAALQG
-694 TNRPHISNC
+694 
-703 FAYDDDDYD
+703 
-712 ECFYY
+712 
-717 ARHAHGPH
+717 
-725 QGGGSLDGS
+725 GGSLDGS
-734 RRASD
+734 RRPSD

-744 DSSPELELVESESDP
+744 DSSPELEPEISESDP
-759 DEPEEKKTERRER
+759 DEPEEKKVERRER
-772 RFGKEL
+772 RSGKEL
-778 KVLRSKLTKL
+778 KILRSKLTKL

-837 EDELDGEEKEDGD
+837 EDDV
-850 EDGEEKDE
+850 DGEEKDE
-858 AEGDESEEEEESEEE
+858 DEEEAEEEHATEEEEESDDE
-873 SEESESEASE
+873 SEESDSEESE
-883 AETGSESEPEEASN
+883 AETGSESEPEDSPN
-897 AAKKANV
+897 SAKKANV

>member
-6 PRTGTSN
+6 PRTGTSS

-32 GSAAGTTSTTK
+32 GGSSATTSSTK
-43 PSSTPWAKKT
+43 PTTTPWAKK
-53 NTTTTTPTAGA
+53 NAEATTAT
-64 KENGEKAT
+64 KENGEKSTTAT
-72 AGTVKPKAGTA
+72 KPKATSVAKKA
-83 TTTAV
+83 TTTTAEPT
-88 KKTTSPAETAA
+88 KKVT
-99 KKTTE
+99 
-104 TAKKAAEP
+104 EP
-112 VKKTAPAATSSLT
+112 VKKVAEPA
-125 KKAPEPVSS
+125 KKAPEPAKKVVEPVKKSSLAAKKTPEPVST

-143 VATSTVGAKKP
+143 VTPTAVTKKP
-154 VATTSALKK
+154 VGTTSALKK

-175 EEEESEEEETEEE
+175 EEEESEEEEEEETEEE
-188 TESEEEETEE
+188 TASEEEEEETEE
-198 ETESEE
+198 ESESEEE
-204 ESEEEEDE
+204 ESEEE
-212 EDTVVD
+212 DTTID
-218 EKVPEHVKKAAQ
+218 EKVPEHVRKAAQ
-230 LRPTTVNKKADA
+230 LRPTTVNKKPEP

-247 QRFTLE
+247 QRFTME
-253 KPKLRSVVVKRDKSM
+253 KPKLRSVVVKRDRSL
-268 KKVAP
+268 KKMAT

-279 EEGETEEERERRLR
+279 EEGETEEDRERRRR
-293 FKLKKPNLRPVKREE
+293 FKLEKPKLRHVKREE

-342 PKPEFK
+342 PKPEFT

-354 APSIKREQSIKNV
+354 ASLKREASIKNV

-394 VLSETQKQNLE
+394 ELTSTQKETLE

-419 MMKEVESGKKL
+419 MMKEVESGRKL

-474 GIKLKPTKTNDRSK
+474 GIKLKPTRTNDRSK

-513 VNMLSEAPSSHALG
+513 INMLSEAPSSHALG
-527 PTSATALGAGGS
+527 PGSNTALGAGGS

-562 IRDDLQSTKQMLS
+562 IRDDLQSTKQMLAL
-575 HELRNREAQEREN
+575 ELRNREAQEREN
-588 KNLLAKIRTLETEL
+588 KKLLAKIRTLETEL

-626 PTAEQSYVNSLKRE
+626 PTAEQTFVNSLKRE

-646 VSKEVEQNYKSTNE
+646 VSKEVEQNYKSTSE
-660 QLIDAKTEI
+660 QLVEAKTEV

-683 AAALQGYATPS
+683 AAALKATPS

-703 FAYDDDDYD
+703 FAYDDDDDYD
-712 ECFYY
+712 DDCFHYDHY
-717 ARHAHGPH
+717 RSARH
-725 QGGGSLDGS
+725 QGGGSMDGS
-734 RRASD
+734 RRPSD

-744 DSSPELELVESESDP
+744 DSSPELELEVSESDP

-772 RFGKEL
+772 RSGKEL

-837 EDELDGEEKEDGD
+837 EDDV
-850 EDGEEKDE
+850 DGEEKDE
-858 AEGDESEEEEESEEE
+858 DEEEPEEKDESEEEEEESDDE

-883 AETGSESEPEEASN
+883 AETGSESEPEDSPN
-897 AAKKANV
+897 SVKKANV

>member
-6 PRTGTSN
+6 PRAGTS
-13 ASSAPGGR
+13 SANNSAGR
-21 TTFRPPWVKDD
+21 TTFRPPWVKED
-32 GSAAGTTSTTK
+32 GASASSGTATK
-43 PSSTPWAKKT
+43 PTTTPWAKKT
-53 NTTTTTPTAGA
+53 SAAAAAKENGDKSAPAAVSAANSKTNAAPAVTTAKKTTTTPA
-64 KENGEKAT
+64 
-72 AGTVKPKAGTA
+72 
-83 TTTAV
+83 
-88 KKTTSPAETAA
+88 
-99 KKTTE
+99 E
-104 TAKKAAEP
+104 TAKKVAEP
-112 VKKTAPAATSSLT
+112 VKKSSAKTTTAAAATT
-125 KKAPEPVSS
+125 AGKKNANSEPVNS

-143 VATSTVGAKKP
+143 VVPTATKKP
-154 VATTSALKK
+154 VATK

-175 EEEESEEEETEEE
+175 EEEESEEEEETEEE

-198 ETESEE
+198 ETAS
-204 ESEEEEDE
+204 EEDE
-212 EDTVVD
+212 GDDDDDDDDDTTVD

-230 LRPTTVNKKADA
+230 LRPTTVNKKVEP
-242 ESELS
+242 ESELK

-253 KPKLRSVVVKRDKSM
+253 KPKLRSVAVVKRDKSM
-268 KKVAP
+268 KKVSA
-273 EDDEEA
+273 EEEEA

-293 FKLKKPNLRPVKREE
+293 FKLEKPKLRHVKREE

-313 KSTDDLAK
+313 KSTDDLSK

-394 VLSETQKQNLE
+394 VLSSTQKENLE

-443 TCKSMTKVDDKFI
+443 TCKSITKVDEKFI

-466 KLLKQIQG
+466 KLLQQIQG
-474 GIKLKPTKTNDRSK
+474 GIKLKPTRTNDRSK

-513 VNMLSEAPSSHALG
+513 VNMLCEAPSNHALG
-527 PTSATALGAGGS
+527 PSSASALGAGRS
-539 RPSIVSAM
+539 RPSIGSAM

-562 IRDDLQSTKQMLS
+562 IRDDLQSTKQMLAL
-575 HELRNREAQEREN
+575 ELRNREAQEREN
-588 KNLLAKIRTLETEL
+588 KKLLAKIRTLETEL

-626 PTAEQSYVNSLKRE
+626 PTAEQTYVNSLKSE

-646 VSKEVEQNYKSTNE
+646 VSKEVEKNYQSTSE
-660 QLIDAKTEI
+660 QLVEAKTEI

-683 AAALQGYATPS
+683 AAALQG
-694 TNRPHISNC
+694 
-703 FAYDDDDYD
+703 
-712 ECFYY
+712 
-717 ARHAHGPH
+717 
-725 QGGGSLDGS
+725 GGMLDGS
-734 RRASD
+734 RRSSD

-744 DSSPELELVESESDP
+744 DSSPELDLEVSESDP
-759 DEPEEKKTERRER
+759 DEPEEKKTERREKR
-772 RFGKEL
+772 VGKEL

-796 KEKDALK
+796 KEKDVLK

-809 HVILKEENKKFKKLE
+809 QEILKEENKKFKKLE

-837 EDELDGEEKEDGD
+837 EDDVDGEDKEDEEEAEKEH
-850 EDGEEKDE
+850 
-858 AEGDESEEEEESEEE
+858 ESEEEEESDDE
-873 SEESESEASE
+873 SEESESGESE
-883 AETGSESEPEEASN
+883 AETGSESEPEVGPTLCILLWHSP
-897 AAKKANV
+897 V
-904 EPRVKK
+904 FFLFSFVSLIPPRT
-910 HESRF
+910 R
-915 AAMKKCN
+915 
-922 VLLQANVDNLQD
+922 LTP
-934 QIVQVRSRATNLQD
+934 RRRRTWSRA
-948 ELDAVIADLGF
+948 

>member
-6 PRTGTSN
+6 PRAGTSS

-32 GSAAGTTSTTK
+32 GGTTATSSTTK
-43 PSSTPWAKKT
+43 PNATPWAKKT
-53 NTTTTTPTAGA
+53 ATTTTAAPAT
-64 KENGEKAT
+64 KENGEKSTAT
-72 AGTVKPKAGTA
+72 KPKVTA
-83 TTTAV
+83 TTTA
-88 KKTTSPAETAA
+88 AA
-99 KKTTE
+99 KKTTTPE
-104 TAKKAAEP
+104 PAKKATEP
-112 VKKTAPAATSSLT
+112 VKKSSLATST
-125 KKAPEPVSS
+125 TVAKKTPEPVNT

-143 VATSTVGAKKP
+143 VAPTVGTKKP
-154 VATTSALKK
+154 VATTSVLKK

-175 EEEESEEEETEEE
+175 EEEESEEEEETEEE
-188 TESEEEETEE
+188 TESEEEESEE
-198 ETESEE
+198 ESESEEE
-204 ESEEEEDE
+204 ESEEEED
-212 EDTVVD
+212 TTVD

-230 LRPTTVNKKADA
+230 LRPTTVNKK
-242 ESELS
+242 
-247 QRFTLE
+247 
-253 KPKLRSVVVKRDKSM
+253 
-268 KKVAP
+268 P
-273 EDDEEA
+273 E
-279 EEGETEEERERRLR
+279 
-293 FKLKKPNLRPVKREE
+293 
-308 KPLPS
+308 
-313 KSTDDLAK
+313 
-321 IRPVLKKVPKIDE
+321 
-334 LLKEPKEE
+334 
-342 PKPEFK
+342 PE
-348 TKTLRK
+348 
-354 APSIKREQSIKNV
+354 I

-394 VLSETQKQNLE
+394 VLSSTQKETLE

-443 TCKSMTKVDDKFI
+443 TCKSITKLDDKFI
-456 YETEKDNSHN
+456 YETEKGNSHN

-513 VNMLSEAPSSHALG
+513 INMLSEAPSSHALG
-527 PTSATALGAGGS
+527 PGSATALGAGGS

-562 IRDDLQSTKQMLS
+562 IRDDLQSTKQMLAL
-575 HELRNREAQEREN
+575 ELRNREAQDREN
-588 KNLLAKIRTLETEL
+588 KKLLAKIRTLETEL

-626 PTAEQSYVNSLKRE
+626 PTAEQTYVNSLKRE

-646 VSKEVEQNYKSTNE
+646 VSKEVEQNYQSTAE
-660 QLIDAKTEI
+660 QLVEAKTEI

-683 AAALQGYATPS
+683 AAALQATPS

-712 ECFYY
+712 DCFHYDHY
-717 ARHAHGPH
+717 HAARH

-734 RRASD
+734 RRPSD

-744 DSSPELELVESESDP
+744 DSSPELEPEVSESDP
-759 DEPEEKKTERRER
+759 DEPEEKKVERRER
-772 RFGKEL
+772 RSGKEL
-778 KVLRSKLTKL
+778 KILRSKLTKL

-809 HVILKEENKKFKKLE
+809 QGILKEENKKFKKLE

-837 EDELDGEEKEDGD
+837 EDDV
-850 EDGEEKDE
+850 DGEEKDE
-858 AEGDESEEEEESEEE
+858 DEEEAEEEHASEEEEESDDE
-873 SEESESEASE
+873 SEESESEESE
-883 AETGSESEPEEASN
+883 AETGSESEPEDSPN
-897 AAKKANV
+897 SAKKANV

>member
-6 PRTGTSN
+6 PRAGTS
-13 ASSAPGGR
+13 SANNSAGR
-21 TTFRPPWVKDD
+21 TTFRPPWVKEDAA
-32 GSAAGTTSTTK
+32 SASSATATK
-43 PSSTPWAKKT
+43 PTTTPWAKKT
-53 NTTTTTPTAGA
+53 AAAAAAKENGDKSAPSAATATANSKAKAAPAVTTAKKTTTTPSETA
-64 KENGEKAT
+64 KKVPEP
-72 AGTVKPKAGTA
+72 VKKSSA
-83 TTTAV
+83 TTTAAAS
-88 KKTTSPAETAA
+88 KKNAN
-99 KKTTE
+99 
-104 TAKKAAEP
+104 AEP
-112 VKKTAPAATSSLT
+112 VN
-125 KKAPEPVSS
+125 S

-143 VATSTVGAKKP
+143 VAPTAVTKKP
-154 VATTSALKK
+154 AATK

-175 EEEESEEEETEEE
+175 EEEESEEEEETEEE

-204 ESEEEEDE
+204 EDDDD
-212 EDTVVD
+212 DTTVD

-230 LRPTTVNKKADA
+230 LRPTTVNKK
-242 ESELS
+242 
-247 QRFTLE
+247 
-253 KPKLRSVVVKRDKSM
+253 
-268 KKVAP
+268 P
-273 EDDEEA
+273 E
-279 EEGETEEERERRLR
+279 
-293 FKLKKPNLRPVKREE
+293 
-308 KPLPS
+308 
-313 KSTDDLAK
+313 
-321 IRPVLKKVPKIDE
+321 
-334 LLKEPKEE
+334 
-342 PKPEFK
+342 PE
-348 TKTLRK
+348 
-354 APSIKREQSIKNV
+354 I

-394 VLSETQKQNLE
+394 VLSSTQKENLD

-443 TCKSMTKVDDKFI
+443 TCKSITKVDEKFI

-466 KLLKQIQG
+466 KLLQQIQG
-474 GIKLKPTKTNDRSK
+474 GIKLKPTRTNDRSK

-513 VNMLSEAPSSHALG
+513 VNMLCEAPSSHALG
-527 PTSATALGAGGS
+527 PNSASALGSGRS
-539 RPSIVSAM
+539 RASIASAM

-562 IRDDLQSTKQMLS
+562 IRDDLQSTKQMLAL
-575 HELRNREAQEREN
+575 ELRNREAQEREN
-588 KNLLAKIRTLETEL
+588 KKLLAKIRTLETEL

-626 PTAEQSYVNSLKRE
+626 PTAEQTYVNSLKSE

-646 VSKEVEQNYKSTNE
+646 VSKEVEKNYQSTSE
-660 QLIDAKTEI
+660 LLVEAKTEI

-683 AAALQGYATPS
+683 AAALQGCATPS
-694 TNRPHISNC
+694 TNRTHTSKC
-703 FAYDDDDYD
+703 FAYDDDDDDDDDYYD
-712 ECFYY
+712 HYY
-717 ARHAHGPH
+717 AGKHAPH
-725 QGGGSLDGS
+725 QGGGMLDGS
-734 RRASD
+734 RRSSD

-744 DSSPELELVESESDP
+744 DSSPELDLEVSESDP
-759 DEPEEKKTERRER
+759 DEPEEKKTERREKR
-772 RFGKEL
+772 VGKEL
-778 KVLRSKLTKL
+778 KVLRSKLTKV

-796 KEKDALK
+796 KEKDVLK

-809 HVILKEENKKFKKLE
+809 QVILKEENKKFKKLE

-837 EDELDGEEKEDGD
+837 EDDVDGEDKED
-850 EDGEEKDE
+850 EEE
-858 AEGDESEEEEESEEE
+858 AEEEHESEEEEESDDE
-873 SEESESEASE
+873 SEESESGESE
-883 AETGSESEPEEASN
+883 AETGSESEPEDASN
-897 AAKKANV
+897 SAKKANV
-904 EPRVKK
+904 EPRLKK

-934 QIVQVRSRATNLQD
+934 QIVQVRHRATNLQD

>member
-6 PRTGTSN
+6 PRAGTS
-13 ASSAPGGR
+13 SANNSAGR
-21 TTFRPPWVKDD
+21 TTFRPPWVKEDAA
-32 GSAAGTTSTTK
+32 SASSATATK
-43 PSSTPWAKKT
+43 PTTTPWAKKT
-53 NTTTTTPTAGA
+53 AAAAAAKENGDKSAPSAATATANSKAKAAPAVTTAKKTTTTPSETA
-64 KENGEKAT
+64 KKVPEP
-72 AGTVKPKAGTA
+72 VKKSSA
-83 TTTAV
+83 TTTAAAS
-88 KKTTSPAETAA
+88 KKNAN
-99 KKTTE
+99 
-104 TAKKAAEP
+104 AEP
-112 VKKTAPAATSSLT
+112 VN
-125 KKAPEPVSS
+125 S

-143 VATSTVGAKKP
+143 VAPTAVTKKP
-154 VATTSALKK
+154 AATK

-175 EEEESEEEETEEE
+175 EEEESEEEEETEEE

-204 ESEEEEDE
+204 EDDDD
-212 EDTVVD
+212 DTTVD

-230 LRPTTVNKKADA
+230 LRPTTVNKKPEP
-242 ESELS
+242 ESELK
-247 QRFTLE
+247 QRFTIE
-253 KPKLRSVVVKRDKSM
+253 KPKLRSVAVVKRDKSM
-268 KKVAP
+268 KKVPA
-273 EDDEEA
+273 EADDEEA

-293 FKLKKPNLRPVKREE
+293 FKLEKPKLRHVKREE

-394 VLSETQKQNLE
+394 VLSSTQKENLD

-443 TCKSMTKVDDKFI
+443 TCKSITKVDEKFI

-466 KLLKQIQG
+466 KLLQQIQG
-474 GIKLKPTKTNDRSK
+474 GIKLKPTRTNDRSK

-513 VNMLSEAPSSHALG
+513 VNMLCEAPSSHALG
-527 PTSATALGAGGS
+527 PNSASALGSGRS
-539 RPSIVSAM
+539 RASIASAM

-562 IRDDLQSTKQMLS
+562 IRDDLQSTKQMLAL
-575 HELRNREAQEREN
+575 ELRNREAQEREN
-588 KNLLAKIRTLETEL
+588 KKLLAKIRTLETEL

-626 PTAEQSYVNSLKRE
+626 PTAEQTYVNSLKSE

-646 VSKEVEQNYKSTNE
+646 VSKEVEKNYQSTSE
-660 QLIDAKTEI
+660 LLVEAKTEI

-683 AAALQGYATPS
+683 AAALQGCATPS
-694 TNRPHISNC
+694 TNRTHTSKC
-703 FAYDDDDYD
+703 FAYDDDDDDDDDYYD
-712 ECFYY
+712 HYY
-717 ARHAHGPH
+717 AGKHAPH
-725 QGGGSLDGS
+725 QGGGMLDGS
-734 RRASD
+734 RRSSD

-744 DSSPELELVESESDP
+744 DSSPELDLEVSESDP
-759 DEPEEKKTERRER
+759 DEPEEKKTERREKR
-772 RFGKEL
+772 VGKEL
-778 KVLRSKLTKL
+778 KVLRSKLTKV

-796 KEKDALK
+796 KEKDVLK

-809 HVILKEENKKFKKLE
+809 QVILKEENKKFKKLE

-837 EDELDGEEKEDGD
+837 EDDVDGEDKED
-850 EDGEEKDE
+850 EEE
-858 AEGDESEEEEESEEE
+858 AEEEHESEEEEESDDE
-873 SEESESEASE
+873 SEESESGESE
-883 AETGSESEPEEASN
+883 AETGSESEPEDASN
-897 AAKKANV
+897 SAKKANV
-904 EPRVKK
+904 EPRLKK

-934 QIVQVRSRATNLQD
+934 QIVQVRHRATNLQD

>member
-6 PRTGTSN
+6 PRAGTSS

-32 GSAAGTTSTTK
+32 GGTTATSSTTK
-43 PSSTPWAKKT
+43 PSATPWAKKT
-53 NTTTTTPTAGA
+53 ATTTATTPAT
-64 KENGEKAT
+64 KENGEKSTAT
-72 AGTVKPKAGTA
+72 KPKAAAA
-83 TTTAV
+83 TTAAAKKTPEPAKKVAEPAKKVTEPV
-88 KKTTSPAETAA
+88 KKSSLSTTAA
-99 KKTTE
+99 KKT
-104 TAKKAAEP
+104 
-112 VKKTAPAATSSLT
+112 
-125 KKAPEPVSS
+125 PEPVSS
-134 KKAPEPVKK
+134 KKVPEPVKK
-143 VATSTVGAKKP
+143 VAPTVGLKKP

-175 EEEESEEEETEEE
+175 EEEESEEEE
-188 TESEEEETEE
+188 EETEE

-204 ESEEEEDE
+204 EEESEEESESEEEESEEEED
-212 EDTVVD
+212 TTVD

-230 LRPTTVNKKADA
+230 LRPTTVNKKPEP

-247 QRFTLE
+247 QRFTME
-253 KPKLRSVVVKRDKSM
+253 KPKLRSVVVKRDKSL
-268 KKVAP
+268 KKMAT
-273 EDDEEA
+273 EDDDEA
-279 EEGETEEERERRLR
+279 EEGETEEERDRRRR
-293 FKLKKPNLRPVKREE
+293 FKLDKPKLRHVKREE

-313 KSTDDLAK
+313 KSTDDLSK

-342 PKPEFK
+342 PKPEFT

-354 APSIKREQSIKNV
+354 ASIKREPSIKCV

-394 VLSETQKQNLE
+394 VLSSNQKETLE

-456 YETEKDNSHN
+456 YETEKGNSHN
-466 KLLKQIQG
+466 KLLLQIQG

-513 VNMLSEAPSSHALG
+513 INMLSEAPSSHALG
-527 PTSATALGAGGS
+527 PGSATALGAGGS

-562 IRDDLQSTKQMLS
+562 IRDDLQSTKQMLAL
-575 HELRNREAQEREN
+575 ELRNREAQEREN
-588 KNLLAKIRTLETEL
+588 KKLLAKIRTLETEL

-626 PTAEQSYVNSLKRE
+626 PTAEQTYVNSLKRE

-646 VSKEVEQNYKSTNE
+646 VSKEVEQNYQSTSE
-660 QLIDAKTEI
+660 QLVEAKTEI

-683 AAALQGYATPS
+683 AAALQG
-694 TNRPHISNC
+694 
-703 FAYDDDDYD
+703 
-712 ECFYY
+712 
-717 ARHAHGPH
+717 
-725 QGGGSLDGS
+725 GGSLDGS
-734 RRASD
+734 RRPSD

-744 DSSPELELVESESDP
+744 DSSPELEPEVSESDP
-759 DEPEEKKTERRER
+759 DEPEEKKVERRER
-772 RFGKEL
+772 RAGKEL

-837 EDELDGEEKEDGD
+837 EDDV
-850 EDGEEKDE
+850 DGEEKDE
-858 AEGDESEEEEESEEE
+858 DEEEAEEEHATEEEEESDDE
-873 SEESESEASE
+873 SEESDSEESE
-883 AETGSESEPEEASN
+883 AETGSESEPEDSPN
-897 AAKKANV
+897 SAKKANV

>member
-6 PRTGTSN
+6 PRAGTSS

-32 GSAAGTTSTTK
+32 GGTTATSSTTK
-43 PSSTPWAKKT
+43 PNATPWAKKT
-53 NTTTTTPTAGA
+53 ATTTTAAPAT
-64 KENGEKAT
+64 KENGEKSTAT
-72 AGTVKPKAGTA
+72 KPKVTA
-83 TTTAV
+83 TTTA
-88 KKTTSPAETAA
+88 AA
-99 KKTTE
+99 KKTTTPE
-104 TAKKAAEP
+104 PAKKATEP
-112 VKKTAPAATSSLT
+112 VKKSSLATST
-125 KKAPEPVSS
+125 TVAKKTPEPVNT

-143 VATSTVGAKKP
+143 VAPTVGTKKP
-154 VATTSALKK
+154 VATTSVLKK

-175 EEEESEEEETEEE
+175 EEEESEEEEETEEE
-188 TESEEEETEE
+188 TESEEEESEE
-198 ETESEE
+198 ESESEEE
-204 ESEEEEDE
+204 ESEEEED
-212 EDTVVD
+212 TTVD

-230 LRPTTVNKKADA
+230 LRPTTVNKKPEP

-247 QRFTLE
+247 QRFTVE
-253 KPKLRSVVVKRDKSM
+253 KPKLRSVVVKRDKSL
-268 KKVAP
+268 KKMAT
-273 EDDEEA
+273 EDDDEA
-279 EEGETEEERERRLR
+279 EEGETEEERDRRRR
-293 FKLKKPNLRPVKREE
+293 FKLEKPKLRHVKREE

-334 LLKEPKEE
+334 LLKEPKED
-342 PKPEFK
+342 PKPEFT

-354 APSIKREQSIKNV
+354 ASIKREPSIKSV

-394 VLSETQKQNLE
+394 VLSSTQKETLE

-443 TCKSMTKVDDKFI
+443 TCKSITKLDDKFI
-456 YETEKDNSHN
+456 YETEKGNSHN

-513 VNMLSEAPSSHALG
+513 INMLSEAPSSHALG
-527 PTSATALGAGGS
+527 PGSATALGAGGS

-562 IRDDLQSTKQMLS
+562 IRDDLQSTKQMLAL
-575 HELRNREAQEREN
+575 ELRNREAQDREN
-588 KNLLAKIRTLETEL
+588 KKLLAKIRTLETEL

-626 PTAEQSYVNSLKRE
+626 PTAEQTYVNSLKRE

-646 VSKEVEQNYKSTNE
+646 VSKEVEQNYQSTAE
-660 QLIDAKTEI
+660 QLVEAKTEI

-683 AAALQGYATPS
+683 AAALQG
-694 TNRPHISNC
+694 
-703 FAYDDDDYD
+703 
-712 ECFYY
+712 
-717 ARHAHGPH
+717 
-725 QGGGSLDGS
+725 GGSLDGS
-734 RRASD
+734 RRPSD

-744 DSSPELELVESESDP
+744 DSSPELEPEVSESDP
-759 DEPEEKKTERRER
+759 DEPEEKKVERRER
-772 RFGKEL
+772 RSGKEL
-778 KVLRSKLTKL
+778 KILRSKLTKL

-809 HVILKEENKKFKKLE
+809 QGILKEENKKFKKLE

-837 EDELDGEEKEDGD
+837 EDDV
-850 EDGEEKDE
+850 DGEEKDE
-858 AEGDESEEEEESEEE
+858 DEEEAEEEHASEEEEESDDE
-873 SEESESEASE
+873 SEESESEESE
-883 AETGSESEPEEASN
+883 AETGSESEPEDSPN
-897 AAKKANV
+897 SAKKANV